1 MAFAYDAVWA
11 SAIALS
17 QVPKAEWGADDTTT
31 PTPGSTK
38 LVTALRRLVFTGST
52 GLITFESETGDRGLR
67 GIYVRLDNYP
77 GYVSGAGALP
87 ENRASYQTCGAYEEE
102 AGVQLLPGKVPL
114 WPGGI
119 RSATAP
125 ADGMDAPVVQNVIK
139 VETKVVQNVTK
150 VETTTTI
157 WSVPVVLSS
166 VLGVVLVM
174 EVGYLVFWFH
184 MAQEPLLDE
193 EERVLAAQTQM
204 LREVLEI
211 TGHDGSLVSDERKP
225 WLSSRHFIIIPKLQL
240 EAAVRLSLL
249 KDFDVDKIDALSV
262 ILADADYRRDIDSTQ
277 PCMGPEPKQATKLR
291 ELLKA
296 QAVAMLKSISVVD
309 LKRFEA
315 WLFVM

>member
-31 PTPGSTK
+31 STPGSTK
-38 LVTALRRLVFTGST
+38 LVTALRRLVFPGST
-52 GLITFESETGDRGLR
+52 GLITFDSETGDRGLR

-77 GYVSGAGALP
+77 GYVSGAGTLP
-87 ENRASYQTCGAYEEE
+87 ENSASFQTLGAYEEE

-125 ADGMDAPVVQNVIK
+125 ADGMDAPVVQNV
-139 VETKVVQNVTK
+139 TKI
-150 VETTTTI
+150 ETTKTI
-157 WSVPVVLSS
+157 RSGSPGLAVTISS
-166 VLGVVLVM
+166 VLGVVLVLV
-174 EVGYLVFWFH
+174 VGYLVFWYH

-204 LREVLEI
+204 LREVLDI
-211 TGHDGSLVSDERKP
+211 TRHDGYLVSDERKP

-249 KDFDVDKIDALSV
+249 KDFDVDKFDALSV
-262 ILADADYRRDIDSTQ
+262 ILADADYHRDTDSTQ
-277 PCMGPEPKQATKLR
+277 PNLGPEPKQARKLR
-291 ELLKA
+291 EWLKA
-296 QAVAMLKSISVVD
+296 QALAMLKSISVD

-315 WLFVM
+315 WLCVK